1 MTTFH
6 TEGGG
11 CLPGNETHCGM
22 HGEEHLGTVKLRCT
36 DMGCTDMRCF
46 KVIVGIF
53 EIYYGIFKG
62 RTVGRKIEV
71 SRCLRE
77 EQEWEQRGE
86 IE

>member
-1 MTTFH
+1 
-6 TEGGG
+6 
-11 CLPGNETHCGM
+11 
-22 HGEEHLGTVKLRCT
+22 
-36 DMGCTDMRCF
+36 MGCTDMRCF

-53 EIYYGIFKG
+53 EIYDGIFKG
-62 RTVGRKIEV
+62 RTAGRKTEV